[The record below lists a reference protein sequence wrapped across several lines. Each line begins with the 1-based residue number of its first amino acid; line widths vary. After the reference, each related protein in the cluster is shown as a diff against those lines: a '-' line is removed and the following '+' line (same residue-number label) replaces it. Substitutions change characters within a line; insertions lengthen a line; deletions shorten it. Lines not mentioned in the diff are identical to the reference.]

1 MPVEGAAM
9 GVEGE
14 APALVQFEQAIAV
27 GCLRDVPDT
36 ALPAV
41 VELQLVDEP
50 ACRGDNIAE

>member
-1 MPVEGAAM
+1 M